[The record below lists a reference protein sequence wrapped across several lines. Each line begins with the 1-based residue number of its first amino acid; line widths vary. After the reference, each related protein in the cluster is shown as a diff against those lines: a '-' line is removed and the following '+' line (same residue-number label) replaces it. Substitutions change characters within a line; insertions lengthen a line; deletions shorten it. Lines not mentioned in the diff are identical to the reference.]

1 MIFSIKSAGFPK
13 TGRRKV
19 TMELP
24 AALKQEIEQ
33 RCAAHSPQT
42 LSAAA
47 RALSE
52 RYRKESGQGK
62 RLLTA
67 DIEALAYAVVR
78 MSATYG
84 AVYTAL
90 GHALASFSGEIRS
103 VLDVGAGTGAACWA
117 ARELLPEA
125 AEFTCLEREG
135 AMLRLGSG
143 LMQADDHLAQARWLQ
158 QDVTKEP
165 IRHRADL
172 VIASYAMNEMTREG
186 RESLLQALWA
196 QTDQLLL
203 ILEPGTP
210 VGSGQL
216 RRAKEILTALGGQVV
231 APCPGNAPCP
241 LAGDDWCHFTCR
253 ISRSRLHKQLKEGD
267 VPYEDEKFSYLAV
280 AKTPGSPVAGRILR
294 HPMKNPG
301 HIALRLCTPEG
312 IRDLSVTKKQGEL
325 FKKARKSA
333 AGDPFP

>member
-1 MIFSIKSAGFPK
+1 
-13 TGRRKV
+13 
-19 TMELP
+19 MELP
-24 AALKQEIEQ
+24 APLKQEIEA
-33 RCAAHSPQT
+33 RCAAHSGQT
-42 LSAAA
+42 LAAAA

-67 DIEALAYAVVR
+67 DVEALAYAVVR

-90 GHALASFSGEIRS
+90 KAALSSFSGEIRS
-103 VLDVGAGTGAACWA
+103 ILDVGAGTGAACWA
-117 ARELLPEA
+117 ARELIPGDPEI
-125 AEFTCLEREG
+125 TCLEREG

-143 LMQADDHLAQARWLQ
+143 LMGSDDCLAKAKWIQ

-165 IRHRADL
+165 VRRRADL
-172 VIASYAMNEMTREG
+172 VIASYAMNEMTKEG
-186 RESLLQALWA
+186 REALLQNLWQ
-196 QTDQLLL
+196 QTDRLLL

-216 RRAKEILTALGGQVV
+216 RRAKEILVSLGGQVI
-231 APCPGNAPCP
+231 APCPGNDLCP
-241 LAGDDWCHFTCR
+241 LPADDWCHFTCR

-280 AKTPGSPVAGRILR
+280 AKTPGTPAEGRILR
-294 HPMKNPG
+294 HPTKNPG
-301 HIALRLCTPEG
+301 HISLRLCTPAG
-312 IRDLSVTKKQGEL
+312 IEELSVTKKQGAL
-325 FKKARKSA
+325 FKKARKA
-333 AGDPFP
+333 DAGDPFP